1 MAAKIIDG
9 IQISTEIQ
17 EELGERVKILKEK
30 GVTPGLA
37 VVKVGE
43 NPASASYIRVKTKKS
58 EQIGIYSKT
67 FEFPEISEDKLLL
80 EIEALN
86 RNSRFHGILV
96 QLPLP
101 ESITEIKALNAVH
114 PAKDVDGFHP
124 INLGK
129 LLNGCPEF
137 LPCTVAGIQYL
148 LLRSGY
154 DPKGKRVVII
164 GAGQVG
170 RLLGALL
177 IQNRPGARAAA
188 VTMVD
193 IEERDLAFHTKKA
206 DILIVSV
213 GKAKLITAD
222 MVKDGVV
229 VIDVG
234 VNQIGKT
241 ADGKRI
247 LAGDVDFGAVKEKA
261 SAITPVPGGV
271 GPMTVIMLMQNTIQA
286 AERFLGSDLKGR

>member
-9 IQISTEIQ
+9 IKISTEIQ

-30 GVTPGLA
+30 GVIPGLA

-43 NPASASYIRVKTKKS
+43 NPASASYVRVKTKKS

-67 FEFPEISEDKLLL
+67 FEFPEISEEELLL
-80 EIEALN
+80 EIETLN

-101 ESITEIKALNAVH
+101 ESITEIKALNAID

-124 INLGK
+124 INMGK

-137 LPCTVAGIQYL
+137 VPCTVAGIQQL

-170 RLLGALL
+170 RPLGALL

-193 IEERDLAFHTKKA
+193 IEERDFAFHTKKA

-222 MVKDGVV
+222 MVKRGVV

-234 VNQIGKT
+234 INEIGRT
-241 ADGKRI
+241 REGKRI
-247 LAGDVDFGAVKEKA
+247 LVGDVDFEKVSQKA
-261 SAITPVPGGV
+261 KAITPVPGGV

-286 AERFLGSDLKGR
+286 AESFLG

>member
-9 IQISTEIQ
+9 IKISTEIQ
-17 EELGERVKILKEK
+17 EELEERVKILKAK

-43 NPASASYIRVKTKKS
+43 NPASASYVRVKTRKS

-67 FEFPEISEDKLLL
+67 FEYPEISEEELLL
-80 EIEALN
+80 DIEALN
-86 RNSRFHGILV
+86 RDSRFHGILV

-101 ESITEIKALNAVH
+101 KSITEIKALNTVH

-124 INLGK
+124 INMGK

-137 LPCTVAGIQYL
+137 VPCTVAGIQYL
-148 LLRSGY
+148 LTRSGH

-170 RLLGALL
+170 RPLGALL

-193 IEERDLAFHTKKA
+193 FEERDLAFHTKKA

-213 GKAKLITAD
+213 GIAKLITAD

-247 LAGDVDFGAVKEKA
+247 LAGDVDFEAVKEKA

-286 AERFLGSDLKGR
+286 AESFLGSDLKGR

>member
-9 IQISTEIQ
+9 RKISTEIQ

-30 GVTPGLA
+30 GVIPGLA

-43 NPASASYIRVKTKKS
+43 NPASASYVRVKTKKS

-67 FEFPEISEDKLLL
+67 FEFPEISEEELLL
-80 EIEALN
+80 EIETLN

-101 ESITEIKALNAVH
+101 ESITEIKALNAID

-124 INLGK
+124 INMGK

-137 LPCTVAGIQYL
+137 VPCTVAGIQQL

-170 RLLGALL
+170 RPLGALL

-193 IEERDLAFHTKKA
+193 IEERNFAFHTKKA

-222 MVKDGVV
+222 MVKRGVV

-234 VNQIGKT
+234 ISEIGRTKE
-241 ADGKRI
+241 GKRI
-247 LAGDVDFGAVKEKA
+247 LVGDVDFEKVSQKA
-261 SAITPVPGGV
+261 KAITPVPGGV

-286 AERFLGSDLKGR
+286 AESFLG